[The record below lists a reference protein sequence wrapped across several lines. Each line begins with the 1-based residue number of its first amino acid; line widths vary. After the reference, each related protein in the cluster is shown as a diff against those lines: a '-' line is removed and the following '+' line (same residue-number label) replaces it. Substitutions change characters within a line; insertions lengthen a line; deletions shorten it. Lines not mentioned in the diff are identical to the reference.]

1 MGKRAQETNETAPE
15 NNTQQVT
22 KTVESEE
29 TKPTK
34 YVVLRAGFRVSD
46 REYDTPTDPVCT
58 QEVDFWTG
66 VANNHSY
73 GEPVEAVMYDSKKHR
88 VW

>member
-1 MGKRAQETNETAPE
+1 MGKRTQEVNEAAPE
-15 NNTQQVT
+15 NTQQVNQ
-22 KTVESEE
+22 TVESEDSK
-29 TKPTK
+29 TIK

-73 GEPVEAVMYDSKKHR
+73 GEPVEAVVYDSKKHR